1 MVHGDH
7 RGAGESGQKG
17 APQGDL
23 TDYAKVGTEFAL
35 SLLSANASQTTG
47 EERAGIARSGMAVVR
62 NAFPA
67 TTFPHHVDND
77 HFQES

>member
-1 MVHGDH
+1 MVHEGY
-7 RGAGESGQKG
+7 RGAAPAGQKG
-17 APQGDL
+17 ASQGDL
-23 TDYAKVGTEFAL
+23 TATDKVGTEFAL
-35 SLLSANASQTTG
+35 SLLSANASQTTV